1 MPDVINKEENLGA
14 LDDLSK
20 IANNSS
26 STLEFTYQ
34 LNEFELGLGAA
45 ELAKQK
51 TPKTENFSETI
62 TPNELLRAVQRDMHM
77 QSQNETER

>member
-51 TPKTENFSETI
+51 TPKIENFSETI